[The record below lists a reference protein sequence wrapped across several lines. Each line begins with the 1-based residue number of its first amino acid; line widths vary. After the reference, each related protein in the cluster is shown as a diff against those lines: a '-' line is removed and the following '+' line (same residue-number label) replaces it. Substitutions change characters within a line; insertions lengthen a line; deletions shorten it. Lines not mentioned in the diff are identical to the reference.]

1 MKTPLP
7 SKDMILQARAGTM
20 AIQHPIL
27 QGAYELAS
35 LHEAR
40 VDKNADIGAIDREL
54 DRLMSHIDS
63 WVTADQPP
71 TFDAAYQLRHRS
83 WPTNR
88 TASCRLHEFP
98 SAAADSATLCTSGTL
113 AIEQGKHMEHSDEW
127 DILVERISENSYGV
141 RVEPDNISIK
151 VAS

>member
-7 SKDMILQARAGTM
+7 SKDMTLQALAGTM

-54 DRLMSHIDS
+54 DRLMSRIDS
-63 WVTADQPP
+63 WVTPISRQRSMPR
-71 TFDAAYQLRHRS
+71 TSRVTAA
-83 WPTNR
+83 
-88 TASCRLHEFP
+88 
-98 SAAADSATLCTSGTL
+98 G
-113 AIEQGKHMEHSDEW
+113 
-127 DILVERISENSYGV
+127 
-141 RVEPDNISIK
+141 
-151 VAS
+151 